1 MRCFFYFSNFNK
13 IISLTKN
20 LYILLLFLVSSNIS
34 AQDEVSADWS
44 VTVNGNEIIL
54 SIVEF
59 NNFTVGLDGHWH
71 YILNEE
77 EYVAVHDINDVVIS
91 ELPDG
96 EHTIYVWLVDHMHNA
111 IDPPVEETI
120 TFTIDTGLSTTDNE
134 KLDMRIYPNPV
145 NENFVTII
153 SPVQGLKE
161 IEVYSVTGRKLMDT
175 RTYKST
181 LNLSSF
187 NSGIY
192 MVKVT
197 INDQSKVSKL
207 IIR

>member
-1 MRCFFYFSNFNK
+1 M
-13 IISLTKN
+13 IISLMKN
-20 LYILLLFLVSSNIS
+20 LYILLLFLISSNIS
-34 AQDEVSADWS
+34 AQDEVSADWN

-71 YILNEE
+71 YILDEE
-77 EYVAVHDINDVVIS
+77 EYVAVHDINDVIIS

-96 EHTIYVWLVDHMHNA
+96 DHTIYVWLVDHMHNA

-120 TFTIDTGLSTTDNE
+120 SFTVDTGLSDIDNE
-134 KLDMRIYPNPV
+134 ILDMKIYPNPV
-145 NENFVTII
+145 SGDFVTII
-153 SPVQGLKE
+153 SPLQGLKQ
-161 IEVYSVTGRKLMDT
+161 IEVYSVTGKKVMDT
-175 RTYKST
+175 RTHKST
-181 LNLSSF
+181 LNVRSF
-187 NSGIY
+187 NSGFY

-197 INDQSKVSKL
+197 ISGQSKVSKL

>member
-153 SPVQGLKE
+153 SPVEGLKE
-161 IEVYSVTGRKLMDT
+161 IEVYSVTGRKVMNT
-175 RTYKST
+175 STHKST

-187 NSGIY
+187 NTGFY
-192 MVKVT
+192 MIKVT
-197 INDQSKVSKL
+197 INGQSKVSKL
-207 IIR
+207 VIR

>member
-1 MRCFFYFSNFNK
+1 MKR
-13 IISLTKN
+13 
-20 LYILLLFLVSSNIS
+20 LYILIICLISFNLS
-34 AQDEVSADWS
+34 AQEEVSADWN
-44 VTVNGNEIIL
+44 VTVNGNEITL

-77 EYVAVHDINDVVIS
+77 EYVAVHDINDVIIS

-96 EHTIYVWLVDHMHNA
+96 EHTIYIWLVDHMHNA

-207 IIR
+207 VVR

>member
-1 MRCFFYFSNFNK
+1 MKKLYIL
-13 IISLTKN
+13 IISLVSFN
-20 LYILLLFLVSSNIS
+20 LC

-44 VTVNGNEIIL
+44 VTVNGNEITL

-77 EYVAVHDINDVVIS
+77 EYVAVHDINDVIIS
-91 ELPDG
+91 DLSDG
-96 EHTIYVWLVDHMHNA
+96 EHTIYIWLVDHMHNA

-197 INDQSKVSKL
+197 VNGQSKVSKL
-207 IIR
+207 VVR

>member
-1 MRCFFYFSNFNK
+1 MK
-13 IISLTKN
+13 K
-20 LYILLLFLVSSNIS
+20 LYILIICLVSFNLS

-44 VTVNGNEIIL
+44 VTVNGNEITL

-96 EHTIYVWLVDHMHNA
+96 EHTIYIWLVDHMHNA

-197 INDQSKVSKL
+197 INGQSKVSKL
-207 IIR
+207 VIR

>member
-1 MRCFFYFSNFNK
+1 M
-13 IISLTKN
+13 
-20 LYILLLFLVSSNIS
+20 
-34 AQDEVSADWS
+34 
-44 VTVNGNEIIL
+44 TVNGNEIIL

-96 EHTIYVWLVDHMHNA
+96 EHTMYVWLVDHMHNA

-120 TFTIDTGLSTTDNE
+120 SFTIDTGLSNIDNE
-134 KLDMRIYPNPV
+134 ILDMKIYPNPV
-145 NENFVTII
+145 SGDFVTII
-153 SPVQGLKE
+153 SPLQGLKQ
-161 IEVYSVTGRKLMDT
+161 IEVYSVTGRKVMNT
-175 RTYKST
+175 STHKTT

-187 NSGIY
+187 NSGFY
-192 MVKVT
+192 MIKVT
-197 INDQSKVSKL
+197 INGQSKVSKL

>member
-1 MRCFFYFSNFNK
+1 MKR
-13 IISLTKN
+13 
-20 LYILLLFLVSSNIS
+20 LYILIICLISFNLS
-34 AQDEVSADWS
+34 AQEEVSADWN
-44 VTVNGNEIIL
+44 VTVNGNEITL

-77 EYVAVHDINDVVIS
+77 EYVAVHDINDVIIS

-96 EHTIYVWLVDHMHNA
+96 EHTIYIWLVDHMHNA

-120 TFTIDTGLSTTDNE
+120 TFNIDTGLSTTDNE

-145 NENFVTII
+145 NDNFVTII

-207 IIR
+207 VVR

>member
-1 MRCFFYFSNFNK
+1 M
-13 IISLTKN
+13 KN
-20 LYILLLFLVSSNIS
+20 LYVLLLCLISFNLS

-91 ELPDG
+91 DLPNG

-120 TFTIDTGLSTTDNE
+120 SFTIDSGLSNIDNDI
-134 KLDMRIYPNPV
+134 LDMKFYPNPV
-145 NENFVTII
+145 NENVVSII
-153 SPVQGLKE
+153 PEVGELKK
-161 IEVYSVTGRKLMDT
+161 IKVFSITGRKVMDT
-175 RTYKST
+175 SIHGST
-181 LNLSSF
+181 VDVSSIT
-187 NSGIY
+187 SGIY
-192 MVKVT
+192 MIKVT
-197 INDQSKVSKL
+197 INGRSKVSKL
-207 IIR
+207 VVR

>member
-1 MRCFFYFSNFNK
+1 MK
-13 IISLTKN
+13 K
-20 LYILLLFLVSSNIS
+20 LYILIICLVSFNLS

-44 VTVNGNEIIL
+44 VTVNGNEITL

-91 ELPDG
+91 ELPEG
-96 EHTIYVWLVDHMHNA
+96 EHTVYVWLVDHMHNA

-120 TFTIDTGLSTTDNE
+120 NFTIDTGLSTTDNE

-145 NENFVTII
+145 NDNFVTII
-153 SPVQGLKE
+153 SPVEGLKE
-161 IEVYSVTGRKLMDT
+161 IEVYSVTGREVMNTSTNKT
-175 RTYKST
+175 T

-187 NSGIY
+187 NSGFY
-192 MVKVT
+192 MIKVT
-197 INDQSKVSKL
+197 INGQSKVSKL
-207 IIR
+207 VIR